1 MMTGKAETSG
11 KRKAIKVIR
20 RILILIAV
28 AVAAVLVYYT
38 AREYRPENTQEL
50 ETGSGTRQLSPGDS
64 LSVLTWNTGYA
75 GLGEDEDFF
84 MDGGS
89 KVRPDSADVV
99 EENLKGICS
108 ILQGQEA
115 DVLFLQELDRNAR
128 RSYHVDELAWYEDAL
143 GMDGS
148 FAYNYKCDFVPYP
161 WPPIGRVEAGIATLT
176 DYQMSGAARIALPE
190 SFRWPVKTCNLKRC
204 MLEVRIP
211 VEGTDRELVLINF
224 HLEAYDSGEGKA
236 AQSAMLAEK
245 LTEEYEKGNYV
256 IAGGDFNQ
264 TFDGIDAYPIHNK
277 EDWVPGVYEEAD
289 IPEGFSLQAAQ
300 NVPTCRLLN
309 APYSGNYEDSQVY
322 VIDGFLVS
330 ENLSVDRIENMDT
343 EFEYSDHQPVRL
355 EVTLKEDM

>member
-1 MMTGKAETSG
+1 MEHSFGEKDRTLAWEIAASATKS
-11 KRKAIKVIR
+11 KRKELSHDQTR
-20 RILILIAV
+20 
-28 AVAAVLVYYT
+28 YY
-38 AREYRPENTQEL
+38 EFE
-50 ETGSGTRQLSPGDS
+50 
-64 LSVLTWNTGYA
+64 
-75 GLGEDEDFF
+75 
-84 MDGGS
+84 
-89 KVRPDSADVV
+89 DSATLYNRYI
-99 EENLKGICS
+99 ETPATKRKWQAALHYTQRIGERTRLTASYRFGFRQGENADRYYNLNQWEATDKVLRTEFNEDNSKIDAALNS
-108 ILQGQEA
+108 LAGQVA
-115 DVLFLQELDRNAR
+115 
-128 RSYHVDELAWYEDAL
+128 
-143 GMDGS
+143 
-148 FAYNYKCDFVPYP
+148 
-161 WPPIGRVEAGIATLT
+161 
-176 DYQMSGAARIALPE
+176 
-190 SFRWPVKTCNLKRC
+190 
-204 MLEVRIP
+204 
-211 VEGTDRELVLINF
+211 
-224 HLEAYDSGEGKA
+224 GKA